1 MEKRFKKV
9 MFWFSTALCEDGPP
23 PERKIQ
29 GDKPSQ
35 NGPMLP
41 EVGRAVSDLQI
52 FSTVK

>member
-9 MFWFSTALCEDGPP
+9 MFWFSTALCEDGLT
-23 PERKIQ
+23 RKPHVKR
-29 GDKPSQ
+29 DKPSQ

>member
-9 MFWFSTALCEDGPP
+9 MFWFSTALCEDGLQ
-23 PERKIQ
+23 PERKVQ

-41 EVGRAVSDLQI
+41 EVTVAVSGLMR